1 MADANAVHTPCESNQ
16 HLQVADSPPLDQRD
30 PNVVRDYQQA
40 VGSCMFLTVFT
51 RGDCSFAVN
60 QCARFMANPGPT
72 HITAIRRVLRYL
84 AGTGQLGITYRRTED
99 GGANQLYATTNADHA
114 GADHQ

>member
-1 MADANAVHTPCESNQ
+1 MADANTVHTPCESNQ
-16 HLQVADSPPLDQRD
+16 YLQAADSPPLDKTN

-51 RGDCSFAVN
+51 RGNCAFAVN

-72 HITAIRRVLRYL
+72 HITAIRRVLRHL
-84 AGTGQLGITYRRTED
+84 VDTRHMGIKHQRTD
-99 GGANQLYATTNADHA
+99 DDNANQLHATADAGHA
-114 GADHQ
+114 RADD